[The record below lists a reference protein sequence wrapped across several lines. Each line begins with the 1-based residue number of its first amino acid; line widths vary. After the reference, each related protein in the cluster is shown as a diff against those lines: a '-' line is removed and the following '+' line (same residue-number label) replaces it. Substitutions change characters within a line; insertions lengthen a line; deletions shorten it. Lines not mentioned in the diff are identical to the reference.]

1 MKNLRSLFYSSLNVK
16 LLILLL
22 AMTLAISGCGK
33 KEIANP
39 KEAEAAQDGK
49 EDVQQKVLAFNLEGL
64 SDSGQKKWDVSGKSA
79 ETVSPTQMKLN
90 DIVAKA
96 YGNDSEATITAKDGI
111 YDKTKNNVT
120 LENDVKATIVSAG
133 GFSGDIGMPAAASD
147 GASKEEGKIKKT
159 KTTIVCDGEVEFNYE
174 NNQAYFSKNVKVVSE
189 DGNIDADKITV
200 NLDPS
205 TRRVKEIVAE
215 GNVKIKQ
222 GENITYSDRAVYVES
237 ERKILLTGK
246 PRLVIYQ
253 EGGLSGNLFG
263 ERK

>member
-1 MKNLRSLFYSSLNVK
+1 MKNIKFVVV
-16 LLILLL
+16 IIAML
-22 AMTLAISGCGK
+22 AVALAASGCGK
-33 KEIANP
+33 KVIAEP
-39 KEAEAAQDGK
+39 KEVEAAEGDGK
-49 EDVQQKVLAFNLEGL
+49 EDVQQKVMAFNLEGL

-79 ETVSPTQMKLN
+79 ESVSQTQMKLN

-96 YGNDSEATITAKDGI
+96 YGNDSEATITAKDGM
-111 YDKTKNNVT
+111 YDKTKNNVV
-120 LENDVKATIVSAG
+120 LENDVKATIISTKGFAG
-133 GFSGDIGMPAAASD
+133 DMVGMPVDPNNEAPKDSAS
-147 GASKEEGKIKKT
+147 GKKT

-174 NNQAYFSKNVKVVSE
+174 NNQAYFSKNVKVVSD

-222 GENITYSDRAVYVES
+222 GENITYSDKAVYVES